1 LTVVTPVV
9 ANSLALANV
18 PSANFGNS
26 NTHNGPFRTTN
37 LACTSTWLNCAM
49 LLGTM
54 SNTRQPA
61 GSLVEI
67 GNLTR
72 RVGVELVGCKL

>member
-1 LTVVTPVV
+1 
-9 ANSLALANV
+9 
-18 PSANFGNS
+18 
-26 NTHNGPFRTTN
+26 
-37 LACTSTWLNCAM
+37 M